1 VEKGRKN
8 SSWCRLVPRRDSL
21 SRRALDR
28 YSATMVRAIRIVLV
42 NTSHPGN
49 IGAVARAMKT
59 MGLDELWLVAPR
71 TFPHAEATAMA
82 AGAHDLLAK
91 AHVCASVDEAL
102 TGCRLVVGSSVRLR
116 AISWP
121 QLDPRAAAAELV
133 TTAAD
138 GPVALLFGPERA
150 GLCNEDLDR
159 CQALVSI
166 PANPEYGS
174 LNLAS
179 AVQVLAYEIRVASLT
194 AEAPIPPS
202 AADHLAATADEIE
215 GFFAHLEQTLLAI
228 DFINPA
234 RPGRVLRRLRRMFAR
249 ARPEEDE
256 IRILRGIL
264 TQVDKCTRR
273 TGGGAL

>member
-8 SSWCRLVPRRDSL
+8 SSWCWLVPRRDGL

-71 TFPHAEATAMA
+71 TFPH
-82 AGAHDLLAK
+82 HDLLAR
-91 AHVCASVDEAL
+91 AHVCTSVDEAL
-102 TGCRLVVGSSVRLR
+102 TGCRLVIGSSVRSR

-133 TTAAD
+133 TTATD
-138 GPVALLFGPERA
+138 GPVALLFGPERT

-179 AVQVLAYEIRVASLT
+179 AVQVLAYEIRVAGLAT
-194 AEAPIPPS
+194 QAPIPPP

-215 GFFAHLEQTLLAI
+215 GFFVHLERTLLAI

-264 TQVDKCTRR
+264 TQVDKCTHR